1 MINECVQGGIADTLT
16 WERGRLVPK
25 MELQTTLHLQPIK
38 GGGRWWQ
45 MVADNTMHLPPRQNP
60 DTQRVRSYFNGAVAD
75 LQIKSKN
82 LFFMTRLNLC
92 CRAIFVDAIAV
103 IPHTTGHKTVDLA
116 VYRVA

>member
-1 MINECVQGGIADTLT
+1 M
-16 WERGRLVPK
+16 
-25 MELQTTLHLQPIK
+25 
-38 GGGRWWQ
+38 Q

-60 DTQRVRSYFNGAVAD
+60 DTQSVRSYFKDAVAD